1 MDVWLEPFAFEFF
14 RHGLYASLMVG
25 ALCGLMGVY
34 IVLRGMSYIGHG
46 LSHAAFGGA
55 VLGYVFNVSFYV
67 GAVAAGFIA
76 ALLINRLSAGKK
88 IKSDAAIG
96 IVSTAFF
103 ALGVALISRV
113 REFSQSFEAALFGN
127 ILGVTEFDLTIIFL
141 IFILTSLS
149 VFFLYKPLLFS
160 TFDEEAAKVFGVR
173 TQWIQTIFSLL
184 LALSIIAS
192 MNIVGVTMI
201 AASLVIPASVAR
213 LLTDDFGKMLFLSIG
228 IGILMGGG
236 GMYSS
241 YHVDA
246 ASGATIVLFGAFI
259 FCVVLAYNAIRD
271 KLAQHEHLH
280 QHGAIAHSH
289 PHAHDDTH
297 VHEHAAI
304 EHKHSHKHDDYEH
317 EHEHTDAHHSS
328 PVQPRVDNQSNKL

>member
-1 MDVWLEPFAFEFF
+1 MDAWLEPFAFEFF
-14 RHGLYASLMVG
+14 RHGFYASLMVG

-55 VLGYVFNVSFYV
+55 VLGYIFNVNFYV
-67 GAVAAGFIA
+67 GAVIAGFLA
-76 ALLINRLSAGKK
+76 ALLINRLAAGNK

-127 ILGVTEFDLTIIFL
+127 ILGITGFDLTVIFL
-141 IFILTSLS
+141 VFILTSCT

-160 TFDEEAAKVFGVR
+160 TFDEETAKVFGIKGE
-173 TQWIQTIFSLL
+173 WIQTIFSLL

-201 AASLVIPASVAR
+201 AASLVIPASTAR
-213 LLTDDFGKMLFLSIG
+213 LLTDDFSKMLFLSVG

-241 YHVDA
+241 FHVDA

-259 FCVVLAYNAIRD
+259 FCIVLAYNAIRD
-271 KLAQHEHLH
+271 KIAQHEHLH
-280 QHGAIAHSH
+280 RHGEIVHYHSH
-289 PHAHDDTH
+289 AHEGTH
-297 VHEHAAI
+297 VHEHLGV
-304 EHKHSHKHDDYEH
+304 EHQHSHKHDDYEH
-317 EHEHTDAHHSS
+317 EHEHTEAHHRSHVQR
-328 PVQPRVDNQSNKL
+328 PVDDKSKKL